1 MTDSGPKSPPGTRS
15 EMSADLLSQG
25 HQALELI
32 FGYSSFRGDQEA
44 VINSILAGQN
54 ALLLMPTGM
63 GKSLCFQIP
72 ARIFDQLGQG
82 MTLVI
87 SPLIALMKDQVDA
100 ALEKGFK
107 TCFINSSL
115 SSDERQKRYR
125 RLAKGEYELVYVTP
139 ERFRIPE
146 FLAAL
151 RANKVALLAVDEA
164 HCISSWGHDFRPD
177 YSRLGDLRRDLGDPV
192 TLALTATA
200 TPQVQKDILAQLRLS
215 EESCRVFNQG
225 VIRPN
230 LATSVIDVHGMDEKA
245 RAFVAF
251 RHRTPGPAII
261 YFSLIQTLAK
271 FSEVLGRLGIDHL
284 VYHGQLQDRDRR
296 RSQEAFLQS
305 DNALI
310 LATPAF
316 GLGVD
321 KSNVRLVMHG
331 EVPGSLE
338 AYCQEIGRAGRDGA
352 PAECILLYDS
362 DDVAIQLDFL
372 NWANPDPGFIQGVYN
387 LIDRN
392 LVRARQEGFD
402 YLRSQMNFYNRRDF
416 RVETSVNLLE
426 RWGSLEGRQPREWQT
441 VRPPPE
447 EFMNEELYQIRM
459 RGQKQKL
466 YEMVHFAKLVEGCRM
481 VEIARYFGLGSGF
494 RGASSGNEVEITPCG
509 ICDLCLRGLGGD
521 VE

>member
-1 MTDSGPKSPPGTRS
+1 
-15 EMSADLLSQG
+15 
-25 HQALELI
+25 
-32 FGYSSFRGDQEA
+32 
-44 VINSILAGQN
+44 
-54 ALLLMPTGM
+54 
-63 GKSLCFQIP
+63 
-72 ARIFDQLGQG
+72 
-82 MTLVI
+82 
-87 SPLIALMKDQVDA
+87 
-100 ALEKGFK
+100 
-107 TCFINSSL
+107 
-115 SSDERQKRYR
+115 
-125 RLAKGEYELVYVTP
+125 
-139 ERFRIPE
+139 
-146 FLAAL
+146 
-151 RANKVALLAVDEA
+151 
-164 HCISSWGHDFRPD
+164 
-177 YSRLGDLRRDLGDPV
+177 
-192 TLALTATA
+192 
-200 TPQVQKDILAQLRLS
+200 
-215 EESCRVFNQG
+215 
-225 VIRPN
+225 
-230 LATSVIDVHGMDEKA
+230 VHGMDKKA

-331 EVPGSLE
+331 E
-338 AYCQEIGRAGRDGA
+338 GRDGA